1 MMMAGGGAGA
11 DPRADLLP
19 GQAGRGGAGR
29 GGGDHR
35 DQQQGGHH
43 QTLAQDGAALANT
56 VQCT

>member
-1 MMMAGGGAGA
+1 MAGGGAGA

-19 GQAGRGGAGR
+19 GQAG
-29 GGGDHR
+29 GGGGGGGGHHR

-43 QTLAQDGAALANT
+43 QAPAQDGAALANT

>member
-1 MMMAGGGAGA
+1 MAGGWAGA
-11 DPRADLLP
+11 DPWADLLP
-19 GQAGRGGAGR
+19 GQAGG

-43 QTLAQDGAALANT
+43 QAPAQDGAALANT

>member
-1 MMMAGGGAGA
+1 MAGGGTGA

-19 GQAGRGGAGR
+19 GQAGGGG

-43 QTLAQDGAALANT
+43 QTPAQDGAALANT